1 MTHDFKSALPLG
13 DGSGCVVDIEV
24 YPIDHP
30 SSKYYGNMVICISEE
45 SSSYVWSTD
54 GAAMIS
60 DLFESCN
67 LLLEGGDL

>member
-1 MTHDFKSALPLG
+1 MQ
-13 DGSGCVVDIEV
+13 IEIYHID
-24 YPIDHP
+24 YP
-30 SSKYYGNMVICISEE
+30 SRKYYGDLVICVSEE
-45 SSSYVWSTD
+45 SNSYVWSTD